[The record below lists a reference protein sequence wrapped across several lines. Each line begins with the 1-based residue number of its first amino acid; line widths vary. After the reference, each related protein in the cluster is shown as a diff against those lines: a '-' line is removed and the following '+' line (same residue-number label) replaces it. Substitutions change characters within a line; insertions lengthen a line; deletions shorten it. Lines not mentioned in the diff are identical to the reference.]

1 MTTERINNANALIKI
16 ELDNSIIDAQKE
28 KVAKKFSKQVKVDG
42 FRKGKVPVAIVK
54 KMYGEQIEKE
64 AIDEL
69 IKKEYEEALKELDI
83 KPEDIVGEPIFTKFD
98 RGEEKTE
105 IEIKLSVK
113 PEIVIENY
121 ENLIPEVELP
131 KVSDEDVDAKIAEYA
146 KEVSEPVKVDK
157 DTVEKGDIAVIDF
170 IGYIDGKEMENGE
183 ANDYP
188 LEIGSNT
195 FIPGFEDQLIGM
207 KVAEE
212 KEIKVTFPEEYQAKE
227 IAGKEATFKVT
238 LKEIRAKQ
246 VPEINDDLAKKLL
259 QKEDATVETLKEE
272 IKKELENI
280 KKAEAF
286 APKKEELVEKLLEA
300 IEFDLP
306 EAIVEKEAEL
316 VINEKA
322 SKMKPE
328 EIQELTS
335 NEEKLNEFREEA
347 KKEAAEKVK
356 LTFIVD
362 ELAKK
367 ENVTVDDNQV
377 LQVIYFEALR
387 AGQDAE
393 KVLEYYK
400 ENNLLPAVKMS
411 MVEEQ
416 LLATLLD
423 KKAK

>member
-1 MTTERINNANALIKI
+1 MTTERINKANALIKI
-16 ELDNSIIDAQKE
+16 ELDNSIIDTQKE
-28 KVAKKFSKQVKVDG
+28 KVAKKLAKQVKVDG

-54 KMYGEQIEKE
+54 KMYAEQIEKD

-69 IKKEYEEALKELDI
+69 IKKEYQEALTQLDI
-83 KPEDIVGEPIFTKFD
+83 KQEDIVGEPIFTKFD
-98 RGEEKTE
+98 RGEEKTD
-105 IEIKLSVK
+105 IEIKLSLK
-113 PEIVIENY
+113 PEVIIENY
-121 ENLIPEVELP
+121 EDLIPEVEVP
-131 KVSDEDVDAKIAEYA
+131 KISDADVDAKITEYA
-146 KEVSEPVKVDK
+146 KEASEPVKVDK
-157 DTVEKGDIAVIDF
+157 DIVEKGDIAVIDF

-188 LEIGSNT
+188 LEVGSNT
-195 FIPGFEDQLIGM
+195 FIPGFEEQLIGM
-207 KVAEE
+207 KVGEE
-212 KEIKVTFPEEYQAKE
+212 KEIKVTFPEDYQAKE

-246 VPEINDDLAKKLL
+246 IPEINDELAKKLL
-259 QKEDATVETLKEE
+259 QKDDATVDTLKEE
-272 IKKELENI
+272 IKKELSMT
-280 KKAEAF
+280 KKAEVF

-300 IEFDLP
+300 VEFDLP
-306 EAIVEKEAEL
+306 DTIIEKEAEL

-328 EIQELTS
+328 EIQALTS
-335 NEEKLNEFREEA
+335 NEEKLNELREEA

-367 ENVTVDDNQV
+367 ENVSVDDNQV
-377 LQVIYFEALR
+377 LQVIYFEALK
-387 AGQDAE
+387 AGQDAQ
-393 KVLEYYK
+393 KVLDYYK

-423 KKAK
+423 KKTK

>member
-1 MTTERINNANALIKI
+1 MTTEKINKANALIKI
-16 ELDNSIIDAQKE
+16 ELDNAIIDAQKE
-28 KVAKKFSKQVKVDG
+28 KVAKRLAKQVKVDG
-42 FRKGKVPVAIVK
+42 FRKGKVPVAVIK
-54 KMYGEQIEKE
+54 KLYAKQIEDE
-64 AIDEL
+64 AINDL
-69 IKKEYEEALKELDI
+69 IAKEYEEGLKELGI
-83 KPEDIVGEPIFTKFD
+83 TKEAIIGEPIFTKFE

-105 IEIKLSVK
+105 IEIKLSLK
-113 PEIVIENY
+113 PEVVIENY
-121 ENLIPEVELP
+121 EELIPEVKIPE
-131 KVSDEDVDAKIAEYA
+131 VTDEEVEEKIKEYA
-146 KEVSEPVKVDK
+146 KEASEPVKIDK
-157 DTVEKGDIAVIDF
+157 EVAQKGDIAVIDF
-170 IGYIDGKEMENGE
+170 IGYIDDKEMENGE

-188 LEIGSNT
+188 LELGSNT
-195 FIPGFEDQLIGM
+195 FIPGFEDQIIGM
-207 KVAEE
+207 KVGEE
-212 KEIKVTFPEEYQAKE
+212 KEIKVTFPKEYQAKE
-227 IAGKEATFKVT
+227 LAEKEATFKVK
-238 LKEIRAKQ
+238 LKEIRAKK
-246 VPEINDDLAKKLL
+246 VPEINDELAKKLL
-259 QKEDATVETLKEE
+259 QKEDANVENLKEE
-272 IKKELENI
+272 IKKELSMV
-280 KKAEAF
+280 KKVEAF
-286 APKKEELVEKLLEA
+286 APKKEELVQNLLEA
-300 IEFDLP
+300 INFDLP
-306 EAIVEKEAEL
+306 DAVVEKEAEL

-367 ENVTVDDNQV
+367 ENVNVDDNQV

-416 LLATLLD
+416 LLSTLLD

>member
-1 MTTERINNANALIKI
+1 MSVEKINKANAVIKI
-16 ELDNSIIDAQKE
+16 ELDNSIIDSQKE
-28 KVAKKFSKQVKVDG
+28 KVAKRLSKQVKVDG

-54 KMYGEQIEKE
+54 KMYAETIEKE
-64 AIDEL
+64 AVDDL
-69 IKKEYEEALKELDI
+69 IKKEYEEALKELEIKQDDI
-83 KPEDIVGEPIFTKFD
+83 IGEPIFTKFD

-105 IEIKLSVK
+105 IEIKLSLK
-113 PEIVIENY
+113 PEVVIENY
-121 ENLIPEVELP
+121 EDLIPEVELP
-131 KVSDEDVDAKIAEYA
+131 KVTDEEIDTKIAEYA
-146 KEVSEPVKVDK
+146 KEASEPVKVDK
-157 DTVEKGDIAVIDF
+157 EVAEKGDIAVIDF
-170 IGYIDGKEMENGE
+170 IGYIDDKEMENGE

-188 LEIGSNT
+188 LELGSNS
-195 FIPGFEDQLIGM
+195 FIPGFEDQVIDM
-207 KVAEE
+207 KVGEE

-227 IAGKEATFKVT
+227 IAGKEAKFKVT
-238 LKEIRAKQ
+238 LKEIRAKE
-246 VPEINDDLAKKLL
+246 VPEIDDELAKKLL

-272 IKKELENI
+272 IKRELEMS

-286 APKKEELVEKLLEA
+286 APKKEELVEKLVET

-306 EAIVEKEAEL
+306 DAVVEKEAEL

-322 SKMKPE
+322 SQMKPE

-335 NEEKLNEFREEA
+335 NEDKLNELREDA

-356 LTFIVD
+356 LTFIID

-367 ENVTVDDNQV
+367 ENVVVDDNQV
-377 LQVIYFEALR
+377 LQVLYFEALR

-393 KVLEYYK
+393 KLIEYYK

-411 MVEEQ
+411 MVQEQ
-416 LLATLLD
+416 LLSTLLD

>member
-1 MTTERINNANALIKI
+1 MTVEKINQANALIKI
-16 ELDNSIIDAQKE
+16 ELDNSIIDAQKTQ
-28 KVAKKFSKQVKVDG
+28 VAKRFSKQVKVDG

-54 KMYGEQIEKE
+54 KLYGKEIEKE

-69 IKKEYEEALKELDI
+69 IKDEYQEALKELGI
-83 KPEDIVGEPIFTKFD
+83 KQEDIVGEPIFNKFD
-98 RGEEKTE
+98 KGEEKTE
-105 IEIKLSVK
+105 IEIKLSLK
-113 PEIVIENY
+113 PEVIIEGY
-121 ENLIPEVELP
+121 EDLIPEVELP
-131 KVSDEDVDAKIAEYA
+131 KITDEEVETKIAEYA
-146 KEVSEPVKVDK
+146 KEASEPVKVNK

-195 FIPGFEDQLIGM
+195 FIPGFEDQVIGM
-207 KVAEE
+207 KVGEE
-212 KEIKVTFPEEYQAKE
+212 KEIQVTFPDEYQAKE

-238 LKEIRAKQ
+238 LKEIRAKE

-259 QKEDATVETLKEE
+259 QKDDATVETLKEE
-272 IKKELENI
+272 IKKELLMT
-280 KKAEAF
+280 KKTEAF
-286 APKKEELVEKLLEA
+286 TPKKEELVEKLLEA
-300 IEFDLP
+300 INFDLP
-306 EAIVEKEAEL
+306 DSVVEKEAEL

-322 SKMKPE
+322 SRMKPE
-328 EIQELTS
+328 EIQDLTS
-335 NEEKLNEFREEA
+335 NQEKLEEFREEA
-347 KKEAAEKVK
+347 KKEAAKKVK

-387 AGQDAE
+387 ANQDAE

-411 MVEEQ
+411 MIEEQ
-416 LLATLLD
+416 LLSTLLD

>member
-1 MTTERINNANALIKI
+1 MTVEKINQANALIKI
-16 ELDNSIIDAQKE
+16 ELDNSIIDAQKT
-28 KVAKKFSKQVKVDG
+28 KVAKRFSKQVKVDG

-54 KMYGEQIEKE
+54 KMYGKEIEKE

-69 IKKEYEEALKELDI
+69 IKDEYQEALKELGI
-83 KPEDIVGEPIFTKFD
+83 KQEDIVGEPIFTKFD
-98 RGEEKTE
+98 KGEEKTE
-105 IEIKLSVK
+105 IEIKLSLK
-113 PEIVIENY
+113 PEVIIEGY
-121 ENLIPEVELP
+121 EDLIPEVELP
-131 KVSDEDVDAKIAEYA
+131 KISDEEVETKIAEYA
-146 KEVSEPVKVDK
+146 KEASEPVKVNK

-195 FIPGFEDQLIGM
+195 FIPGFEDQVIGM
-207 KVAEE
+207 KVGEE
-212 KEIKVTFPEEYQAKE
+212 KEIQVTFPDEYQAKE

-238 LKEIRAKQ
+238 LKEIRAKE

-259 QKEDATVETLKEE
+259 QKDDATVETLKEE
-272 IKKELENI
+272 IKKELLMT
-280 KKAEAF
+280 KKTEAF
-286 APKKEELVEKLLEA
+286 TPKKEELVEKLLEA
-300 IEFDLP
+300 INFDLP
-306 EAIVEKEAEL
+306 DSVVEKEAEL

-322 SKMKPE
+322 SRMKPE
-328 EIQELTS
+328 EIQDLTS
-335 NEEKLNEFREEA
+335 NQEKLEEFREEA
-347 KKEAAEKVK
+347 KKEAAKKVK

-387 AGQDAE
+387 ANQDAE

-411 MVEEQ
+411 MIEEQ
-416 LLATLLD
+416 LLSTLLD

>member
-1 MTTERINNANALIKI
+1 MRAERINQANALIKI

-28 KVAKKFSKQVKVDG
+28 KVAKRLSKQVKVDG

-54 KMYGEQIEKE
+54 KMYGETIEKE

-69 IKKEYEEALKELDI
+69 IKKEYQEALKELGI
-83 KPEDIVGEPIFTKFD
+83 KQEDIIGEPIFTKFD

-105 IEIKLSVK
+105 IEIKLSLK
-113 PEIVIENY
+113 PEVVIENY
-121 ENLIPEVELP
+121 EKLIPEVELP
-131 KVSDEDVDAKIAEYA
+131 KISDEEVEEKIKEYA
-146 KEVSEPVKVDK
+146 KEASEPVKVDK
-157 DTVEKGDIAVIDF
+157 EVAEKGDIAVIDF

-188 LEIGSNT
+188 LELGSNT
-195 FIPGFEDQLIGM
+195 FIPGFEDQVIGM
-207 KVAEE
+207 KVGEE
-212 KEIKVTFPEEYQAKE
+212 KEIKVTFPEEYHSKE
-227 IAGKEATFKVT
+227 IAGKEATFKVK

-246 VPEINDDLAKKLL
+246 VPEIDDEIAKKLL
-259 QKEDATVETLKEE
+259 QKEDATIETLKDE
-272 IKKELENI
+272 IKKELLMA
-280 KKAEAF
+280 KKAEVF
-286 APKKEELVEKLLEA
+286 APKKEEL
-300 IEFDLP
+300 IENLIKEIDFDLP
-306 EAIVEKEAEL
+306 ELVVEKEAEL

-322 SKMKPE
+322 SKMTPE
-328 EIQELTS
+328 EIKEITS
-335 NEEKLNEFREEA
+335 NEEKLNELREEA

-367 ENVTVDDNQV
+367 ENIVVDDNQV
-377 LQVIYFEALR
+377 LQVLYFEALR

-393 KVLEYYK
+393 KLIEYYK

-411 MVEEQ
+411 MVQEQ
-416 LLATLLD
+416 LLSTLLD

>member
-1 MTTERINNANALIKI
+1 MTTERINKANALIKI

-28 KVAKKFSKQVKVDG
+28 KVAKKLAKQVKVDG
-42 FRKGKVPVAIVK
+42 FRKGKVPVSIVK
-54 KMYGEQIEKE
+54 KMYAEQIEKD

-69 IKKEYEEALKELDI
+69 IKKEYQEALTQLDI
-83 KPEDIVGEPIFTKFD
+83 KQEDIVGEPIFTKFD
-98 RGEEKTE
+98 RGEEKTD
-105 IEIKLSVK
+105 IEIKLSLK
-113 PEIVIENY
+113 PEVIIENY
-121 ENLIPEVELP
+121 EDLIPEVEVP
-131 KVSDEDVDAKIAEYA
+131 KISDADVDAKIAEYA
-146 KEVSEPVKVDK
+146 KEASEPVKVDK
-157 DTVEKGDIAVIDF
+157 DIVEKGDIAVIDF

-188 LEIGSNT
+188 LEVGSDT
-195 FIPGFEDQLIGM
+195 FIPGFEEQLIGM
-207 KVAEE
+207 KVGEE
-212 KEIKVTFPEEYQAKE
+212 KEIKVTFPENYQAKE

-246 VPEINDDLAKKLL
+246 IPEINDELAKKLL
-259 QKEDATVETLKEE
+259 QKDYVTVDTLKEE
-272 IKKELENI
+272 IKKELLMV
-280 KKAEAF
+280 KKAEVF

-300 IEFDLP
+300 VEFDLP
-306 EAIVEKEAEL
+306 DTIIEKEAEL

-328 EIQELTS
+328 EIQALTS
-335 NEEKLNEFREEA
+335 NEEKLNELREEA

-367 ENVTVDDNQV
+367 ENVSVDDNQV
-377 LQVIYFEALR
+377 LQVIYFEALKT
-387 AGQDAE
+387 GQDAQ

-416 LLATLLD
+416 LLTTLLD

>member
-69 IKKEYEEALKELDI
+69 IKKEYEEALKELNI

-113 PEIVIENY
+113 PEVVIENY
-121 ENLIPEVELP
+121 EDLIPEVEIP
-131 KVSDEDVDAKIAEYA
+131 KISDEDVDAKIAEYA
-146 KEVSEPVKVDK
+146 KEASEPVKVDK

-188 LEIGSNT
+188 LEVGSNT

-207 KVAEE
+207 KVGET

-259 QKEDATVETLKEE
+259 QKEDATVESLKEE
-272 IKKELENI
+272 IRKELENI

-300 IEFDLP
+300 IDFDLP
-306 EAIVEKEAEL
+306 DAVVEKEAEL

-362 ELAKK
+362 ELSKK
-367 ENVTVDDNQV
+367 ENVVVDDNQV

>member
-1 MTTERINNANALIKI
+1 MRAERINQANALIKI

-28 KVAKKFSKQVKVDG
+28 KVAKRLSKQVKVDG

-54 KMYGEQIEKE
+54 KMYGETIEKE

-69 IKKEYEEALKELDI
+69 IKKEYQEALKELGI
-83 KPEDIVGEPIFTKFD
+83 KQEDIIGEPIFTKFD

-105 IEIKLSVK
+105 IEIKLSLK
-113 PEIVIENY
+113 PEVVIENY
-121 ENLIPEVELP
+121 EKLIPEVELP
-131 KVSDEDVDAKIAEYA
+131 KISDEEVEEKIKEYA
-146 KEVSEPVKVDK
+146 KEASEPVKVDK
-157 DTVEKGDIAVIDF
+157 EVAEKGDIAVIDF

-188 LEIGSNT
+188 LELGSNT
-195 FIPGFEDQLIGM
+195 FIPGFEDQVIGM
-207 KVAEE
+207 KVGEE
-212 KEIKVTFPEEYQAKE
+212 KEIKVTFPEEYHSKE
-227 IAGKEATFKVT
+227 IAGKEATFKVK

-246 VPEINDDLAKKLL
+246 VPEIDDEIAKKLL
-259 QKEDATVETLKEE
+259 QKEDATVETLKDE
-272 IKKELENI
+272 IKKELLMA
-280 KKAEAF
+280 KKAEVF
-286 APKKEELVEKLLEA
+286 APKKEEL
-300 IEFDLP
+300 IENLIKEIDFDLP
-306 EAIVEKEAEL
+306 ELVVEKEAEL

-322 SKMKPE
+322 SKMTPE
-328 EIQELTS
+328 EIKEITS
-335 NEEKLNEFREEA
+335 NEEKLNELREEA

-367 ENVTVDDNQV
+367 ENIVVDDNQV
-377 LQVIYFEALR
+377 LQVLYFEALR

-393 KVLEYYK
+393 KLIEYYK

-411 MVEEQ
+411 MVQEQ
-416 LLATLLD
+416 LLSTLLD

>member
-1 MTTERINNANALIKI
+1 MAVEKINQANALIKI

-28 KVAKKFSKQVKVDG
+28 KVAKRLAKQVKVDG
-42 FRKGKVPVAIVK
+42 FRKGKVPVAVIK
-54 KMYGEQIEKE
+54 KLYAKQIEDE
-64 AIDEL
+64 AVNDL
-69 IKKEYEEALKELDI
+69 IAKEYEEGLKELGI
-83 KPEDIVGEPIFTKFD
+83 TKEAIIGEPIFTKFE

-105 IEIKLSVK
+105 IEIKLSLK
-113 PEIVIENY
+113 PEVVIENY
-121 ENLIPEVELP
+121 EELIPEVKIPE
-131 KVSDEDVDAKIAEYA
+131 VTDEEVEEKIKEYA
-146 KEVSEPVKVDK
+146 KEASEPVKIDK
-157 DTVEKGDIAVIDF
+157 EVAQKGDIAVIDF
-170 IGYIDGKEMENGE
+170 IGYIDDKEMENGE

-188 LEIGSNT
+188 LELGSNT
-195 FIPGFEDQLIGM
+195 FIPGFEDQIIGM
-207 KVAEE
+207 KVGEE
-212 KEIKVTFPEEYQAKE
+212 KEIKVTFPKEYQAKE
-227 IAGKEATFKVT
+227 LAGKEATFKVK
-238 LKEIRAKQ
+238 LKEIRAKK
-246 VPEINDDLAKKLL
+246 VPEINDELAKKLL
-259 QKEDATVETLKEE
+259 QKEDANVENLKEE
-272 IKKELENI
+272 IKKELSMV
-280 KKAEAF
+280 KKVEAF
-286 APKKEELVEKLLEA
+286 APKKEELVQNLLEA
-300 IEFDLP
+300 INFDLP
-306 EAIVEKEAEL
+306 DAVVEKEAEL

-367 ENVTVDDNQV
+367 ENVNADDNQV

-416 LLATLLD
+416 LLSTLIE

>member
-69 IKKEYEEALKELDI
+69 IKKEYEEALKELNI

-113 PEIVIENY
+113 PEVVIENY
-121 ENLIPEVELP
+121 EDLIPEVEIP
-131 KVSDEDVDAKIAEYA
+131 KISDEDVDAKIAEYA
-146 KEVSEPVKVDK
+146 KEASEPVKVDK

-188 LEIGSNT
+188 LEVGSNT

-207 KVAEE
+207 KVGET

-259 QKEDATVETLKEE
+259 QKEDATVESLKEE
-272 IKKELENI
+272 IRKELENI

-300 IEFDLP
+300 IDFDLP
-306 EAIVEKEAEL
+306 DAVVEKEAEL

-367 ENVTVDDNQV
+367 ENVVVDDNQV

>member
-1 MTTERINNANALIKI
+1 MAVEKINQANALIKI

-28 KVAKKFSKQVKVDG
+28 KVAKRLAKQVKVDG
-42 FRKGKVPVAIVK
+42 FRKGKVPVAVIK
-54 KMYGEQIEKE
+54 KLYAKQIEDE
-64 AIDEL
+64 AINDL
-69 IKKEYEEALKELDI
+69 IAKEYEEGLKELGI
-83 KPEDIVGEPIFTKFD
+83 TKEAIIGEPIFTKFE

-105 IEIKLSVK
+105 IEIKLSLK
-113 PEIVIENY
+113 PEVVIENY
-121 ENLIPEVELP
+121 EELIPEVKIPE
-131 KVSDEDVDAKIAEYA
+131 VTDEEVEEKIKEYA
-146 KEVSEPVKVDK
+146 KEASEPVKIDK
-157 DTVEKGDIAVIDF
+157 EVAQKGDIAVIDF
-170 IGYIDGKEMENGE
+170 IGYIDDKEMENGE

-188 LEIGSNT
+188 LELGSNT
-195 FIPGFEDQLIGM
+195 FIPGFEDQIIGM
-207 KVAEE
+207 KVGEE
-212 KEIKVTFPEEYQAKE
+212 KEIKVTFPKEYQAKE
-227 IAGKEATFKVT
+227 LAGKEATFKVK
-238 LKEIRAKQ
+238 LKEIRAKK
-246 VPEINDDLAKKLL
+246 VPEINDELAKKLL
-259 QKEDATVETLKEE
+259 QKEDANVENLKEE
-272 IKKELENI
+272 IKKELSMV
-280 KKAEAF
+280 KKVEAF
-286 APKKEELVEKLLEA
+286 APKKEELVQNLLEA
-300 IEFDLP
+300 INFDLP
-306 EAIVEKEAEL
+306 DAVVEKEAEL

-367 ENVTVDDNQV
+367 ENVNVDDNQV

-416 LLATLLD
+416 LLSTLIE

>member
-1 MTTERINNANALIKI
+1 MTTERINKANALIKI

-28 KVAKKFSKQVKVDG
+28 KVAKKLAKQVKVDG
-42 FRKGKVPVAIVK
+42 FRKGKVPVSIVK
-54 KMYGEQIEKE
+54 KMYAEQIEKD

-69 IKKEYEEALKELDI
+69 IKKEYQEALTQLDI
-83 KPEDIVGEPIFTKFD
+83 KQEDIVGEPIFTKFD
-98 RGEEKTE
+98 RGEEKTD
-105 IEIKLSVK
+105 IEIKLSLK
-113 PEIVIENY
+113 PEVIIENY
-121 ENLIPEVELP
+121 EDLIPEVEVP
-131 KVSDEDVDAKIAEYA
+131 KISDADVDAKIAEYA
-146 KEVSEPVKVDK
+146 KEASEPVKVDK
-157 DTVEKGDIAVIDF
+157 DIVEKGDIAVIDF

-188 LEIGSNT
+188 LEVGSDT
-195 FIPGFEDQLIGM
+195 FIPGFEEQLIGM
-207 KVAEE
+207 KVGEE
-212 KEIKVTFPEEYQAKE
+212 KEIKVTFPENYQAKE

-246 VPEINDDLAKKLL
+246 IPEINDELAKKLL
-259 QKEDATVETLKEE
+259 QKDDVTVDTLKEE
-272 IKKELENI
+272 IKKELLMV
-280 KKAEAF
+280 KKAEVF

-300 IEFDLP
+300 VEFDLP
-306 EAIVEKEAEL
+306 DTIIEKEAEL

-328 EIQELTS
+328 EIQALTS
-335 NEEKLNEFREEA
+335 NEEKLNELREEA

-367 ENVTVDDNQV
+367 ENVSVDDNQV
-377 LQVIYFEALR
+377 LQVIYFEALKT
-387 AGQDAE
+387 GQDAQ

-416 LLATLLD
+416 LLTTLLD